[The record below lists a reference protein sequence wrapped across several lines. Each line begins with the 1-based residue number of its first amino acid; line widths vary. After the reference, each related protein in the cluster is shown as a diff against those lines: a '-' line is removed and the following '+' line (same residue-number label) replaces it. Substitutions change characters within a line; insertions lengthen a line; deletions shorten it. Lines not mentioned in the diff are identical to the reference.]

1 MGESDNGNTVA
12 GRGPAR
18 GIRESVTLE
27 KANEEM
33 IRILEEVLPTR
44 FGGSPLDYQL
54 VEEEDDLGLTRLSI
68 VVDPKIE
75 IARERDVIESV
86 LNAVEESVEDEMTRA
101 LWSQAEKLRVKR
113 MNPILTDR
121 GKMIPLRR
129 LQHSKSSTDVAV
141 S

>member
-1 MGESDNGNTVA
+1 
-12 GRGPAR
+12 
-18 GIRESVTLE
+18 
-27 KANEEM
+27 M